1 MQRSKMQDGEHVE
14 ISEEEDF
21 DADQFKKILKTKNQS
36 LVKVQMLKDSKVH
49 LLQLY

>member
-1 MQRSKMQDGEHVE
+1 MQDGEHVE

>member
-1 MQRSKMQDGEHVE
+1 MQDGEHVD

-36 LVKVQMLKDSKVH
+36 LVKVQMLKDTKVPIG
-49 LLQLY
+49 QLM